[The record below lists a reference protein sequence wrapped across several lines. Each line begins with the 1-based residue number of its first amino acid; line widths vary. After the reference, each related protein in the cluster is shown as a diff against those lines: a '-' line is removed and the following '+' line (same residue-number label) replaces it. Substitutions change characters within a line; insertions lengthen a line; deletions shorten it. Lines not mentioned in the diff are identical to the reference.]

1 MNLKEQILNDIKEAM
16 KQKDDFKRDTLRTL
30 NAAFKQVEVDERIEL
45 SDERIE
51 LSDERIL
58 KIIASEIK
66 KRKDAIELYSKGGRE
81 DLAQKEQKEIALF
94 ESYLPQQ
101 LSDEELQAAL
111 KEMIANLGVSS
122 LKDQG
127 LVMKEAK
134 AKFGARVDGKRL
146 NVTLRE
152 LLN

>member
-16 KQKDDFKRDTLRTL
+16 RQKDDFKRDTLRTL
-30 NAAFKQVEVDERIEL
+30 NAAFKQVEV
-45 SDERIE
+45 DERIE

-81 DLAQKEQKEIALF
+81 DLAQKEQKEIVLF

>member
-16 KQKDDFKRDTLRTL
+16 RQKDDFKRDTLRTL
-30 NAAFKQVEVDERIEL
+30 NAAFKQVEV
-45 SDERIE
+45 DERIE

-81 DLAQKEQKEIALF
+81 DLAQKEIALF

>member
-30 NAAFKQVEVDERIEL
+30 NAAFKQVEV
-45 SDERIE
+45 DERIE

-152 LLN
+152 LL

>member
-30 NAAFKQVEVDERIEL
+30 NAAFKQVEV
-45 SDERIE
+45 DERIE

-94 ESYLPQQ
+94 ESYLPRQ

>member
-45 SDERIE
+45 D
-51 LSDERIL
+51 DERIL
-58 KIIASEIK
+58 KIITSEIK

-101 LSDEELQAAL
+101 LSDEELQTAL
-111 KEMIANLGVSS
+111 KELIANLGVSS

>member
-1 MNLKEQILNDIKEAM
+1 MTLKEQILNDIKEAM

-45 SDERIE
+45 D
-51 LSDERIL
+51 DERIL
-58 KIIASEIK
+58 KIITSEIK

-81 DLAQKEQKEIALF
+81 DLAQKEQEEITLF

-101 LSDEELQAAL
+101 LSDEELQMAL
-111 KEMIANLGVSS
+111 KELIVNLGVSS

>member
-1 MNLKEQILNDIKEAM
+1 MTLKEQILNDIKEAM

-45 SDERIE
+45 D
-51 LSDERIL
+51 DERIL
-58 KIIASEIK
+58 KIITSEIK
-66 KRKDAIELYSKGGRE
+66 KRKDAIELYSKGRRE
-81 DLAQKEQKEIALF
+81 DLAQKEQEEITLF

-101 LSDEELQAAL
+101 LSDEELQTAL
-111 KEMIANLGVSS
+111 KELIANLGVSS

>member
-1 MNLKEQILNDIKEAM
+1 MTLKEQILNDIKEAM

-45 SDERIE
+45 D
-51 LSDERIL
+51 DERIL
-58 KIIASEIK
+58 KIITSEIK

-101 LSDEELQAAL
+101 LSDEELQTAL
-111 KEMIANLGVSS
+111 KELIANLGVSS

-134 AKFGARVDGKRL
+134 TKFGARVDGKRL

>member
-16 KQKDDFKRDTLRTL
+16 RQKDDFKRDTLRTL
-30 NAAFKQVEVDERIEL
+30 NAAFKQVEV
-45 SDERIE
+45 DERIE

-111 KEMIANLGVSS
+111 KEMITNLGVSS

>member
-30 NAAFKQVEVDERIEL
+30 NAAFKQVEV
-45 SDERIE
+45 DERIE

-101 LSDEELQAAL
+101 LSDEELQTAL
-111 KEMIANLGVSS
+111 KELIANLGVSS

>member
-1 MNLKEQILNDIKEAM
+1 MTLKEQILNDIKEAM

-45 SDERIE
+45 D
-51 LSDERIL
+51 DERIL
-58 KIIASEIK
+58 KIIVSEIK

-101 LSDEELQAAL
+101 LSDEELQTAL
-111 KEMIANLGVSS
+111 KELIANLGVSS

>member
-1 MNLKEQILNDIKEAM
+1 MTLKEQILNDIKEAM

-30 NAAFKQVEVDERIEL
+30 NAAFKQVEVNERIEL
-45 SDERIE
+45 D
-51 LSDERIL
+51 DERIL
-58 KIIASEIK
+58 KIITSEIK
-66 KRKDAIELYSKGGRE
+66 KRKDAIDLYSKGGRE

-101 LSDEELQAAL
+101 LSDEELQTAL
-111 KEMIANLGVSS
+111 KELIANLGVSS

>member
-30 NAAFKQVEVDERIEL
+30 NAAFKQVEV
-45 SDERIE
+45 DERIE

-101 LSDEELQAAL
+101 LSDKELQAAL

>member
-1 MNLKEQILNDIKEAM
+1 MTLKEQILNDIKEAM

-45 SDERIE
+45 D
-51 LSDERIL
+51 DERIL
-58 KIIASEIK
+58 KIITSEIK

-81 DLAQKEQKEIALF
+81 DLAQKEQEEITLF

-101 LSDEELQAAL
+101 LSDEELQTVL
-111 KEMIANLGVSS
+111 KELIANLGVSS

>member
-16 KQKDDFKRDTLRTL
+16 RQKDDFKRDTLRTL
-30 NAAFKQVEVDERIEL
+30 NAAFKQVEV
-45 SDERIE
+45 DERIE

-127 LVMKEAK
+127 LAMKEAK

-146 NVTLRE
+146 NATLRE

>member
-30 NAAFKQVEVDERIEL
+30 NAAFKQVEV
-45 SDERIE
+45 DERIE

-134 AKFGARVDGKRL
+134 AKFGARGDGKRL

>member
-16 KQKDDFKRDTLRTL
+16 RQKDDFKRDTLRTL
-30 NAAFKQVEVDERIEL
+30 NAAFKQVEV
-45 SDERIE
+45 DERIE

-146 NVTLRE
+146 NVTPRE

>member
-30 NAAFKQVEVDERIEL
+30 NAAFKQVEV
-45 SDERIE
+45 DERIE

-111 KEMIANLGVSS
+111 KEMNANLGVSS

>member
-30 NAAFKQVEVDERIEL
+30 NAAFKQVEV
-45 SDERIE
+45 DERIE

-111 KEMIANLGVSS
+111 KEKIANLGVSS

>member
-1 MNLKEQILNDIKEAM
+1 MTLKEQILNDIKEAM

-45 SDERIE
+45 D
-51 LSDERIL
+51 DERIL
-58 KIIASEIK
+58 KIITSEIK

-81 DLAQKEQKEIALF
+81 DLAQKEQEEITLF

-101 LSDEELQAAL
+101 LSDEELQIAL
-111 KEMIANLGVSS
+111 KELIANLGVNS